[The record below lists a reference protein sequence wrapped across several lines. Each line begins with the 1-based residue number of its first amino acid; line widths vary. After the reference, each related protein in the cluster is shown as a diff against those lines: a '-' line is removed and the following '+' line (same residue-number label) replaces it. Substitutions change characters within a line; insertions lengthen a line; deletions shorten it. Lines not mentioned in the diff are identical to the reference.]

1 MNIRT
6 QKARDTPE
14 TNIERDGIETQKL
27 SAGVRNT
34 FRIKSIKKTG
44 INNTSENRNLVL
56 KNPNVNREERL
67 RQLRDIDHRKGYFK
81 SRKLKLA
88 RKKYITANG
97 DDESPNNITTVQS
110 TLDAAGGVVQ
120 TGGVIRTAVGD
131 TRNTAGRI
139 QTTVKNGVRIGSAKD
154 VRNTLSSASTVA
166 KDATIE
172 ALNEGCRSLLQTKID
187 KSTTTDTGMEA
198 VKQGLTELR
207 YVENARRG
215 IYNASQGGIK
225 TARSIRET
233 PKAVKQDAQ
242 KIRKIR
248 ENIIRKNHA
257 KQVAKS
263 GVKAGGKVAGEAAK
277 KSVSVIAKV
286 VTSKGFIVVALG
298 AILILLCVNLVSGF
312 LSMILT
318 TIASMFSWMDPKDP
332 NVDKYK
338 YLQAYHV
345 QVQEAEAVIQADL
358 DDVFTY
364 TPEYRYD
371 GSEITSLN
379 QYGNTQIAV
388 DENGVIAA
396 SALVEFKNGN
406 DKLSDETIADM
417 TDKFYEYWHDTETG
431 YCPDHDCMKE
441 ESTLTAANGDFYVSN
456 TAYVASS
463 NEYAVSFRGT
473 CYEHTSSVMTD
484 LTIVTTDDGSITGSC
499 GAGVCG
505 SDWEVTYNIGAE
517 GFNKIDWNDITIKTT
532 TIYCDNPN
540 HNIFKGEVTNLDCET
555 ALKKLGFTDDEKNL
569 FWTFYYA
576 LEQEGF

>member
-1 MNIRT
+1 MEIKT

-14 TNIERDGIETQKL
+14 TNVERNGIETQKM
-27 SAGVRNT
+27 SGGVRNT
-34 FRIKSIKKTG
+34 FMVKSVKKTG
-44 INNTSENRNLVL
+44 VNNVSRSRDLVL
-56 KNPNVNREERL
+56 KNPNVNREERI
-67 RQLRDIDHRKGYFK
+67 RQLRDIKRRKDYFK
-81 SRKLKLA
+81 HMNTLN
-88 RKKYITANG
+88 RKKYITSRS
-97 DDESPNNITTVQS
+97 DDGNPNNIASVEETVSAAQSVVQS
-110 TLDAAGGVVQ
+110 GGL
-120 TGGVIRTAVGD
+120 IRTAVGG

-139 QTTVKNGVRIGSAKD
+139 QTAVKNGVKVGSVKD
-154 VRNTLSSASTVA
+154 VGRTFGVAAVVA
-166 KDATIE
+166 KNATTE
-172 ALNEGCRSLLQTKID
+172 ALKEGGRSLLQTKID

-198 VKQGLTELR
+198 VKQGLTDIR
-207 YVENARRG
+207 YVDNARRG
-215 IYNASQGGIK
+215 IYNMAQGGIK
-225 TARSIRET
+225 TARSVKET
-233 PKAVKQDAQ
+233 KQAVGRDV
-242 KIRKIR
+242 RKIR
-248 ENIIRKNHA
+248 ENIIRKNRA
-257 KQVAKS
+257 KKAAKS
-263 GVKAGGKVAGEAAK
+263 GAKAGSKVAGEAAK
-277 KSVSVIAKV
+277 KSASVIGKV

-298 AILILLCVNLVSGF
+298 GILILLCVNLISGF

-338 YLQAYHV
+338 YLLAYHEK
-345 QVQEAEAVIQADL
+345 VQEIEAEIQAEL
-358 DDVFTY
+358 DEVFVY

-396 SALVEFKNGN
+396 AALIEFKNSN
-406 DKLSDETIADM
+406 DKISDETIIDVI
-417 TDKFYEYWHDTETG
+417 DKFYEYSQNTENG

-441 ESTLTAANGDFYVSN
+441 ESTLTAADGDFYVSN

-484 LTIVTTDDGSITGSC
+484 LTIVTTDDGTITGSC

-532 TIYCDNPN
+532 TIYCNNPD
-540 HNIFKGEVTNLDCET
+540 HTIYKGEVINLDCET
-555 ALKKLGFTDDEKNL
+555 AVKKLGFTNDEMNL
-569 FWTFYYA
+569 FWTYYYA
-576 LEQEGF
+576 LEQGGI